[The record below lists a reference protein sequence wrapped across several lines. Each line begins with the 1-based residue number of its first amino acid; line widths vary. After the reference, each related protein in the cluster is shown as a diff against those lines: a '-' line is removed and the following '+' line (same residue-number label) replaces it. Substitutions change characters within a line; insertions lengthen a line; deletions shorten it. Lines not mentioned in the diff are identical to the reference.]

1 MSNYEELQKKYE
13 ETVAQ
18 RDAYA
23 KEAEELKQQ
32 FLAAKQRDVLDRIL
46 NMSEEE
52 KRYIIAH
59 TEHSR
64 STCSDSNPCNG
75 LFSASNGGY
84 RCPKCMLME
93 ILDGEHGGKYDF
105 QLHFDIYEVTV

>member
-13 ETVAQ
+13 ATVAQ

-23 KEAEELKQQ
+23 KEAEDLRQQ

-46 NMSEEE
+46 NMSDEE
-52 KRYIIAH
+52 KKYIIAH
-59 TEHSR
+59 TEHTR
-64 STCSDSNPCNG
+64 STCSDENPCNG

-93 ILDGEHGGKYDF
+93 ILNGEHGGKYDF
-105 QLHFDIYEVTV
+105 HLHFDIYEVTV